1 MCKILPDSVLR
12 TQTILQTMTFTET
25 EAQGLLAMA
34 KISGKSEILVNLRSP
49 KTRTILSPQAG
60 GDFSFLLEVTVNQ
73 KISFKISIHH
83 QEDNTK
89 IGLLRLDYRGIHLN
103 PATIT
108 PNLPAAFHP
117 YVGKMFT
124 PDEPHIHFYVCPED
138 YEPLVWALPVE
149 DWNASI
155 KEVKNEAQLQD
166 AFNAFSS
173 AITYKGI
180 LKIDP
185 QLTIL

>member
-1 MCKILPDSVLR
+1 
-12 TQTILQTMTFTET
+12 MTFTET
-25 EAQGLLAMA
+25 EAQGLLDMA
-34 KISGKSEILVNLRSP
+34 KVSSKSEILVNLNSP

-60 GDFSFLLEVTVNQ
+60 GDFSFLLEVAVNQ

-89 IGLLRLDYRGIHLN
+89 VGLLRLDYRGVHLN
-103 PATIT
+103 PAIVT
-108 PNLPAAFHP
+108 PNLPIAFHQ
-117 YVGKMFT
+117 YAEKLFT

-155 KEVKNEAQLQD
+155 KEVKNNMQLQ
-166 AFNAFSS
+166 AVFNAFSS
-173 AITYKGI
+173 AISYKGV
-180 LKIDP
+180 LRIDP